1 MARSRPFRT
10 LSIVA
15 LRPISLLRG
24 LLAVPAVA
32 DPPRRVW
39 RDWALAAA
47 IVIGSL
53 IELAARDDV
62 PRELVTLAVSAV
74 LAGAVMWRRTH
85 RLLAMLAAFG
95 SIAVLSI
102 VIHVVDDG
110 VAGYYSMA
118 FVLVVPY
125 ALFRWGSGREAAWGV
140 PIMLVGWLVGIT
152 TDPGP
157 IGDAIGGLII
167 LVIPP
172 LIAVEVRQLRQARL
186 RAIGDARVAERELL
200 ARELHDTVA
209 HHVSAIVIQ
218 AQAGRAVAPSNP
230 GAAVEALA
238 VIEDAASRTLGEM
251 RTLVAA
257 LRDDAE
263 HAATTP
269 QRGVADIARLG
280 DVMSEHAPIEVTL
293 TGDLDEL
300 SPSLDAALYR
310 IAQES
315 ITNATRH
322 AVGATRI
329 DVRVTGEPD
338 AVHLTV
344 RDDGR
349 GTSPDS
355 DGDSGFGLIGMAER
369 AKLLGGSVAAG
380 RADSAGWTV
389 EARLPRVRSTT

>member
-1 MARSRPFRT
+1 MERSVRFRT

-15 LRPISLLRG
+15 LRPISLLRS

-39 RDWALAAA
+39 RDWALVAA
-47 IVIGSL
+47 IVIGSA
-53 IELAARDDV
+53 IEMATRDDV
-62 PRELVTLAVSAV
+62 PYEVVTLAVSV
-74 LAGAVMWRRTH
+74 LLAAAVMWRRTH
-85 RLLAMLAAFG
+85 RLPAMLVAFG

-102 VIHVVDDG
+102 AVRVIDGG

-125 ALFRWGSGREAAWGV
+125 ALFRWGSGREAAWGI
-140 PIMLVGWLVGIT
+140 PIMLGGWLVGIT
-152 TDPGP
+152 TDPGTL
-157 IGDAIGGLII
+157 GEAIGGLIV

-186 RAIGDARVAERELL
+186 RAIDDVRVAERELL

-218 AQAGRAVAPSNP
+218 AQAGRAVAPTDP

-238 VIEDAASRTLGEM
+238 VIEDAAARTLGEM
-251 RTLVAA
+251 RTMVAA
-257 LRDDAE
+257 LRDE
-263 HAATTP
+263 NERAATAP

-280 DVMSEHAPIEVTL
+280 DALSGRTPVDITM

-300 SPSLDAALYR
+300 PPSLDAALYR

-329 DVRVTGEPD
+329 DVRVSGEPD

-344 RDDGR
+344 SDDGR
-349 GTSPDS
+349 GTLSA

-369 AKLLGGSVAAG
+369 AKLLGGSVTAG
-380 RADSAGWTV
+380 RSGSHGWTV
-389 EARLPRVRSTT
+389 EAQLPRVRSAS